1 MHSFKTSS
9 LMRSAAVAA
18 AALFSVSAPALAQ
31 NWEAAHQLRA
41 GMFVQGGH
49 TTFNGNDGFASDSRT
64 TGATG
69 FGVTAGAEMLRAGGW
84 TFGLEGDLGQTG
96 ATKTSLANLGANA
109 KNNVAGV
116 QYAAD
121 YFGSLRGRVG
131 LEVVKN
137 WVLYGT
143 GGIGFR
149 GVSITD
155 GLGDKNERT
164 LYGGVYGGGS
174 EWHIGQSTILFA
186 EYLHNDYHNGQIP
199 LQTQGNT
206 FPPSTTTT
214 NYQISGHSDAFRI
227 GAKFKLGFDNYT
239 DDVRDGLRR

>member
-18 AALFSVSAPALAQ
+18 AALFSVAAPALAQ
-31 NWEAAHQLRA
+31 NSEAAHQLRA
-41 GMFVQGGH
+41 GMFLQGGH
-49 TTFNGNDGFASDSRT
+49 TTFNGNDGLASDSRT

-96 ATKTSLANLGANA
+96 ATKTALPNLQGS
-109 KNNVAGV
+109 V

-121 YFGSLRGRVG
+121 YFASLRGRVG
-131 LEVVKN
+131 LHVREN

-186 EYLHNDYHNGQIP
+186 EYLHSDYHNGQIP
-199 LQTQGNT
+199 LTVTQTAPFAPT
-206 FPPSTTTT
+206 TTTTT
-214 NYQISGHSDAFRI
+214 NYQIGGHSDAIRI